1 MAEIA
6 MKAIQRLCKKIAQ
19 TYISILSTKGNSKC
33 KNNIKSST
41 GMKSTWLLEESSV
54 CKRKFLFL

>member
-19 TYISILSTKGNSKC
+19 RYISSLSTKANSKY
-33 KNNIKSST
+33 KNEIKSLQQ
-41 GMKSTWLLEESSV
+41 GWKALG
-54 CKRKFLFL
+54 C

>member
-19 TYISILSTKGNSKC
+19 MYISSFSTKANSKY
-33 KNNIKSST
+33 KNNNKNLQERWKT
-41 GMKSTWLLEESSV
+41 LG
-54 CKRKFLFL
+54 C